1 MEKKSKKIK
10 IELDEKISF
19 NYSKPKKIRKFKR
32 NKRYKNKDNSLIF
45 RYFLIILVLL
55 LIISSFL
62 YLFQKKMLIN
72 YWFKSSKNNIVEP
85 YIKAQKDFCENN
97 NKYINEKYEKE
108 IILVDAKINEL
119 TFKIYIFKAHGFI
132 ISAFKTDGAYEITI
146 SKYIIEA
153 LLFYSSKKH
162 IKNNKDIL
170 ILDIGANIG
179 WYPSLLGR
187 YGYTILSFEAFEKN
201 NYVAK
206 KNYCYLNKV
215 SNVIII
221 TKGLSSQ
228 EKKCQYFTNLN
239 NAGNGMI
246 ICNNNNIKSK
256 SLSRLFIED
265 SEVELTTLKT
275 FMPYLSDKN
284 IALMKIDI
292 EGYEYK
298 ALIGG
303 KELITKY
310 HVPFIVLEFSPSF
323 LKEVG
328 SDPRE
333 FAQFFVNNG
342 Y

>member
-1 MEKKSKKIK
+1 M
-10 IELDEKISF
+10 
-19 NYSKPKKIRKFKR
+19 
-32 NKRYKNKDNSLIF
+32 
-45 RYFLIILVLL
+45 
-55 LIISSFL
+55 
-62 YLFQKKMLIN
+62 
-72 YWFKSSKNNIVEP
+72 
-85 YIKAQKDFCENN
+85 
-97 NKYINEKYEKE
+97 
-108 IILVDAKINEL
+108 
-119 TFKIYIFKAHGFI
+119 
-132 ISAFKTDGAYEITI
+132 
-146 SKYIIEA
+146 
-153 LLFYSSKKH
+153 
-162 IKNNKDIL
+162 
-170 ILDIGANIG
+170 LDIGANVG

-187 YGYTILSFEAFEKN
+187 YDYTILCFEAFKR
-201 NYVAK
+201 NYYVSK
-206 KNYCYLNKV
+206 KNYCYLNKD

-292 EGYEYK
+292 EGYKYK

-342 Y
+342 YKISLNGFLSKDFITVDKLLKKAGFQINTYFIHESMLKLF